1 MKQTRVLVVD
11 DEPQIRRALRAGLH
25 ANGFEVELAADGEA
39 ALDLMALNPAEIV
52 ILDLGLPGIDGIEV
66 IQQLREWS
74 TAPIIVVSVR
84 DNEREKVRALDA
96 GADDYLTKPFG
107 MDELLARV
115 RVGLRHAAGKEVE
128 EPLLEFGDLRIDLA
142 RRVVS
147 LAGEEIHLT
156 PTEYDLLRELA
167 TNAGRVLTHQMLLS
181 RVWGP
186 ASAES
191 VGYLRVYV
199 NQLRHKIELNPGRPH
214 YILTEPGVG
223 YRFRL
228 GAMPPS
234 EPPVS
239 RS

>member
-1 MKQTRVLVVD
+1 VKQTRVLVVD

-66 IQQLREWS
+66 IRQLREWS
-74 TAPIIVVSVR
+74 TVPIIVVSVH
-84 DNEREKVRALDA
+84 DHEREKVLALDT

-115 RVGLRHAAGKEVE
+115 RVGLRHASGKGNE
-128 EPLLEFGDLRIDLA
+128 EPLLEFGGLRIDLA

-186 ASAES
+186 ASSES
-191 VGYLRVYV
+191 VSYLRVYI
-199 NQLRHKIELNPGRPH
+199 NQLRHKIEPDPSRPGF
-214 YILTEPGVG
+214 IVTEPGVG

-228 GAMPPS
+228 
-234 EPPVS
+234 
-239 RS
+239 